1 MTKFAPRLALS
12 ALALL
17 LAACTQPVPET
28 QRRASTDVALPA
40 MKVFAAPIVQPT
52 HEANPDLA
60 RDFLDLSFAL
70 ESGRGLGQFTRFEGP
85 VHLTLSGRVPPSV
98 GPDLDKLVARLRSEA
113 GIDISRGG
121 GGESGGGG
129 TITVEFLSRAAL
141 QAVVP
146 NAACFVVPNV
156 TSWAD
161 FRHARNARRIDWTGI
176 SQREQVSVFV
186 PNDTSPQEMRDCLH
200 EEIAQA
206 LGPLNDLYRLPD
218 SVFNDDNFNT
228 VLTGFDM
235 MMLRLTYAPEL
246 HSGMSQAQVAA
257 VLPRLL
263 ARINPNGF
271 GAGSGPASDTPRAWI
286 AALESALGGKS
297 GSAQRYEA
305 ARRAVAMAQGLG
317 WRDNRLA
324 FSLFMLGRLSVNRDV
339 TTAEQSFAEA
349 RALYQSIPGSAVH
362 LAHVDMQLA
371 AFALKNGHAD
381 QALTLVNDS
390 LMPVAGS
397 ENAALLATLL
407 MLKSEALAELGRI
420 SEARAVRLDSLG
432 WARYGFGP
440 EAEVRDRMSEIALL
454 TSARH

>member
-1 MTKFAPRLALS
+1 MTRLAICALALS
-12 ALALL
+12 
-17 LAACTQPVPET
+17 LAACSLPVPET
-28 QRRASTDVALPA
+28 QRRATSDVALPA

-52 HEANPDLA
+52 QEANPDLA

-70 ESGRGLGQFTRFEGP
+70 ESGRGLGLFTRFEGP
-85 VHLTLSGRVPPSV
+85 IHLALTGRVPPSV
-98 GPDLDKLVARLRSEA
+98 GPDLDKLLARLRAEA
-113 GIDISRGG
+113 GIDISRS
-121 GGESGGGG
+121 SGGDGG
-129 TITVEFLSRAAL
+129 TISVEFLSRSAL

-161 FRHARNARRIDWTGI
+161 FRHARNTSRIDWAGI
-176 SQREQVSVFV
+176 SQRNQVSVFV

-235 MMLRLTYAPEL
+235 MMLRLTYAPDL
-246 HSGMSQAQVAA
+246 QSGMSRGQVAA
-257 VLPRLL
+257 VLPGLL
-263 ARINPNGF
+263 ARINPAGR
-271 GAGSGPASDTPRAWI
+271 GAGSGPASETPRAWV

-297 GSAQRYEA
+297 SSAQRYEA
-305 ARRAVAMAQGLG
+305 ARRAVEMAEGQG

-324 FSLFMLGRLSVNRDV
+324 FSLFVLGRLSVNRDV
-339 TTAEQSFAEA
+339 VAAEQAFATA
-349 RALYQSIPGSAVH
+349 RRLYQAIPGSGVH

-371 AFALKNGHAD
+371 AFALQNGDAA
-381 QALTLVNDS
+381 QALALVEGS

-397 ENAALLATLL
+397 ENAALLATML
-407 MLKSEALAELGRI
+407 MLKSQALAELGRV

-432 WARYGFGP
+432 WARYGFGR
-440 EAEVRDRMSEIALL
+440 EAVVRDRMSEIALL

>member
-1 MTKFAPRLALS
+1 MTRLAICALALS
-12 ALALL
+12 
-17 LAACTQPVPET
+17 LAACSLPVPET
-28 QRRASTDVALPA
+28 QRRATSDVALPA

-70 ESGRGLGQFTRFEGP
+70 ESGRGLGLFTRFEGP
-85 VHLTLSGRVPPSV
+85 IHLALTGRVPPSV
-98 GPDLDKLVARLRSEA
+98 GPDLDKLLARLRAEA
-113 GIDISRGG
+113 GIDISRS
-121 GGESGGGG
+121 SGGDGG
-129 TITVEFLSRAAL
+129 TISVEFLSRSAL

-161 FRHARNARRIDWTGI
+161 FRHARNTSRIDWAGI
-176 SQREQVSVFV
+176 SQRNQVSVFV

-235 MMLRLTYAPEL
+235 MMLRLTYAPDL
-246 HSGMSQAQVAA
+246 QSGMSRGQVAA
-257 VLPRLL
+257 VLPGLL
-263 ARINPNGF
+263 ARINPAGR
-271 GAGSGPASDTPRAWI
+271 GAGSGPASETPRAWV

-297 GSAQRYEA
+297 SSAQRYEA
-305 ARRAVAMAQGLG
+305 ARRAVEMAEGQG

-324 FSLFMLGRLSVNRDV
+324 FSLFVLGRLSVNRDV
-339 TTAEQSFAEA
+339 VAAEQAFATA
-349 RALYQSIPGSAVH
+349 RRLYQAIPGGAVH

-371 AFALKNGHAD
+371 AFALQNGDAA
-381 QALTLVNDS
+381 QALALVEGS

-397 ENAALLATLL
+397 ENAALLATML
-407 MLKSEALAELGRI
+407 MLKSQALAELGRV

-432 WARYGFGP
+432 WARYGFGR
-440 EAEVRDRMSEIALL
+440 EAVVRDRMSEIALL

>member
-1 MTKFAPRLALS
+1 MTRLAICAV
-12 ALALL
+12 ALAL
-17 LAACTQPVPET
+17 AACSVPVPET
-28 QRRASTDVALPA
+28 QRRATSDVALPA
-40 MKVFAAPIVQPT
+40 MKVFAASIAQPT

-70 ESGRGLGQFTRFEGP
+70 ESGRGLGLFTRFEGP
-85 VHLTLSGRVPPSV
+85 IHLALAGRVPPSV
-98 GPDLDKLVARLRSEA
+98 GPDLDKLLARLRAEA
-113 GIDISRGG
+113 GINISRNAGQ
-121 GGESGGGG
+121 GG

-161 FRHARNARRIDWTGI
+161 FRHARNASRIDWAGI
-176 SQREQVSVFV
+176 DKRTQVAVFV

-246 HSGMSQAQVAA
+246 HSGMSHAQVAS
-257 VLPRLL
+257 VLPGLL
-263 ARINPNGF
+263 ARINPG
-271 GAGSGPASDTPRAWI
+271 GRGTGTGPATETSRAWI
-286 AALESALGGKS
+286 AALESALGGKAS
-297 GSAQRYEA
+297 SAQRYEA
-305 ARRAVAMAQGLG
+305 ARRAVVMAEGQG

-324 FSLFMLGRLSVNRDV
+324 FSLFVLGRLSVNRDV
-339 TTAEQSFAEA
+339 VAAEQAFATA
-349 RALYQSIPGSAVH
+349 RQLYQAIPGSAVH

-371 AFALKNGHAD
+371 AFALKNGDAA
-381 QALTLVNDS
+381 QALALVEGS

-407 MLKSEALAELGRI
+407 MLKSEALAELGRT

-440 EAEVRDRMSEIALL
+440 EAEVRDRMSEIAML